1 MGLALAETKTQSGEK
16 DTILDGRI
24 YFFARLE
31 RQLITDKTA
40 IMVFSQQRKQFKTL
54 PSGFKM
60 LFLWDMGQ

>member
-1 MGLALAETKTQSGEK
+1 MALGETKTQSGEK
-16 DTILDGRI
+16 DTILVGRI

-40 IMVFSQQRKQFKTL
+40 IMVFSQQRRPFKTL

-60 LFLWDMGQ
+60 LFLWVLGQ